1 MGLKKLFKTS
11 LIVLMLVALAA
22 PGFAQKLKIGY
33 VHSNKILATYKDAL
47 DVQKKID
54 ELDRQYQQEGRQM
67 QETLRQLQDQYDSQS
82 LLLSDTK
89 KKEKEAEIQNLIA
102 KIQQFQQEKYNPQ
115 TGEIYKKQAELMQP
129 VLDKINAIIKKISE
143 AEGFD
148 LVLDT
153 ASGNILYV
161 SKQVTDLTG
170 KILEELNKTSTV
182 GKK

>member
-1 MGLKKLFKTS
+1 MSLKKLLTTS
-11 LIVLMLVALAA
+11 LIVLMSVALAA

-54 ELDRQYQQEGRQM
+54 ELDRQYQQEGRQL
-67 QETLRQLQDQYDSQS
+67 QETLRQLQDQYESQS
-82 LLLSDTK
+82 LLLSDAK

-129 VLDKINAIIKKISE
+129 VLDKINAVIKKISE

-153 ASGNILYV
+153 AAGNILYV
-161 SKQVTDLTG
+161 SKQVIDLTD
-170 KILEELNKTSTV
+170 KILEELNKTSSV

>member
-1 MGLKKLFKTS
+1 MGLRKIFLTS
-11 LIVLMLVALAA
+11 IIVLLALAVAA

-33 VHSNKILATYKDAL
+33 VHSNKILSSYKDAL

-54 ELDRQYQQEGRQM
+54 ELDRQYQEEGRQM
-67 QETLRQLQDQYDSQS
+67 QETLRKLQDQYESQS
-82 LLLSDTK
+82 LLLSEAK
-89 KKEKEAEIQNLIA
+89 KKEKEAEIQNLIL

-129 VLDKINAIIKKISE
+129 VLDKINAVIKKISE

-153 ASGNILYV
+153 AAGNILYV
-161 SKQVTDLTG
+161 SNQVIDLTD
-170 KILEELNKTSTV
+170 KILSELNKTSA

>member
-1 MGLKKLFKTS
+1 MGLKKVFLTG
-11 LIVLMLVALAA
+11 LIALMLVALAA

-67 QETLRQLQDQYDSQS
+67 QETLRQLQDQYESQS
-82 LLLSDTK
+82 LLLSEAK
-89 KKEKEAEIQNLIA
+89 KKEKEAEIQNLIM

-129 VLDKINAIIKKISE
+129 VLDKINSVIKKISE

-153 ASGNILYV
+153 AAGNILYV
-161 SKQVTDLTG
+161 SNQVIDLTD
-170 KILEELNKTSTV
+170 KILEELNKTSSV